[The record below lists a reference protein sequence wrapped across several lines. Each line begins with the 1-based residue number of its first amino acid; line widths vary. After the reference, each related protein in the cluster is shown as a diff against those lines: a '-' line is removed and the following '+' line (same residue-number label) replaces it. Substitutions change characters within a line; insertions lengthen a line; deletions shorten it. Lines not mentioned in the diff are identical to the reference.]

1 MSCAYPLNV
10 TAGNIAYVLVIASG
24 GGGVISTP
32 SCAGTATVGA
42 FSAVGV
48 GAISSSAVAQWYSAN
63 ITVSGSCIVSA
74 KYSASANVAVFPY
87 EANSIGPDGGM
98 NPVYNNNTTNCT
110 SCSTGNIT
118 TSTANDLVLYGQ
130 QQEGSAETYSAVTP
144 YSVLSQSSL
153 LGNNTSFLVAGYTA
167 SAAGVVSGTFTKTNG
182 YQFLEGILAV
192 K

>member
-1 MSCAYPLNV
+1 
-10 TAGNIAYVLVIASG
+10 
-24 GGGVISTP
+24 
-32 SCAGTATVGA
+32 
-42 FSAVGV
+42 
-48 GAISSSAVAQWYSAN
+48 
-63 ITVSGSCIVSA
+63 VSA